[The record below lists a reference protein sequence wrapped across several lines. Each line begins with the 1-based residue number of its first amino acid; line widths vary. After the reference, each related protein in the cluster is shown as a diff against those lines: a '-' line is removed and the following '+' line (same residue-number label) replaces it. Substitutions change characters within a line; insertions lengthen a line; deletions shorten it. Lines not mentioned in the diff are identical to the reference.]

1 MSKQAI
7 LSRVKSSLQSN
18 PIPTFAPHYK
28 NIMIKNEDKI
38 QEYINYQ
45 SANKA
50 IVHQSNEATLAK
62 DLQEILSQTN
72 AQKVLYN
79 PNIDV
84 DMETIQGAFT
94 KVAYTQSV
102 DEIRDELF
110 GIDTSII
117 QANCGVANLGI
128 IGITSGLTSPRLSS
142 LITNT
147 CIVLLK
153 KQNIVE
159 NLYEGVK
166 FLRGDSNV
174 APTNLILIA
183 GPSRTA
189 DIELQ
194 TVFGVHGSRNTH
206 VILY

>member
-18 PIPTFAPHYK
+18 PISTFAPRYK
-28 NIMIKNEDKI
+28 NIMIKNEDRI
-38 QEYINYQ
+38 QEYIHYQ
-45 SANKA
+45 TANKA
-50 IVHQSNEATLAK
+50 IVHQSSKETLVK
-62 DLQEILSQTN
+62 DLQEILCQTN

-84 DMETIQGAFT
+84 DMEMIQGTFA
-94 KVAYTQSV
+94 KVAYTKSV

-110 GIDTSII
+110 EIDTSII

-166 FLRGDSNV
+166 FLRGDANV